1 MSEKL
6 FSIYIFLP
14 FRFFITLLKT
24 IPVIVYYILFNTFSD
39 VNFALLSSLIII
51 IFRTLSKQFAEVIN
65 KTDISIIKHWI
76 TLGYSR
82 FFIYK
87 NILIMKNIKEII
99 SLIAFEFEGIFRNV
113 ITYGIFANINLYLLV
128 KSYEKFAEY
137 GKIIPIFLPAIILY
151 FLTEIVYL
159 FIKINL
165 KKKILYLFLTKIK
178 H

>member
-1 MSEKL
+1 
-6 FSIYIFLP
+6 
-14 FRFFITLLKT
+14 
-24 IPVIVYYILFNTFSD
+24 
-39 VNFALLSSLIII
+39 
-51 IFRTLSKQFAEVIN
+51 
-65 KTDISIIKHWI
+65 
-76 TLGYSR
+76 
-82 FFIYK
+82 
-87 NILIMKNIKEII
+87 MKNIKEII